1 MLIKVYNYL
10 IKVEYDGTKFVGWQ
24 YQKNGQSVQEKL
36 EKVLKKLLK
45 DKIKVIGA
53 GRTDKG
59 VHALGQY
66 ANFKSKVNI
75 KNSNKFLNSVNHFL
89 KKDLISII
97 NINKKKIDFHSRYNA
112 KERIYSYRII
122 NRLSSLSL
130 DYNKAWHIKKK
141 LNVKLLKKGAKI
153 LEGTHDFS
161 TFRAASC
168 TAKSPIKKMN
178 AIIVKKKIN
187 ENIMITFRSKS
198 FLQNQVRSMVGCLVY
213 LAIGKWNISI
223 FKRKFFSKKRSNCAP
238 PAPACGLY
246 LIKVRY

>member
-130 DYNKAWHIKKK
+130 DYNKAWHIKKN
-141 LNVKLLKKGAKI
+141 LTL
-153 LEGTHDFS
+153 
-161 TFRAASC
+161 TF
-168 TAKSPIKKMN
+168 
-178 AIIVKKKIN
+178 
-187 ENIMITFRSKS
+187 
-198 FLQNQVRSMVGCLVY
+198 
-213 LAIGKWNISI
+213 
-223 FKRKFFSKKRSNCAP
+223 
-238 PAPACGLY
+238 
-246 LIKVRY
+246 

>member
-1 MLIKVYNYL
+1 MLTKVYNYL

-24 YQKNGQSVQEKL
+24 YQKNGKSVQEKL
-36 EKVLKKLLK
+36 EKILKKLLK

-59 VHALGQY
+59 VHASGQY
-66 ANFKSKVNI
+66 ANFKTIVNI
-75 KNSNKFLNSVNHFL
+75 RNNNKFLNSANHFL

-97 NINKKKIDFHSRYNA
+97 NINRKKINFHSRYNA
-112 KERIYSYRII
+112 KERTYSYRII

-153 LEGTHDFS
+153 LEGIHDFS

-213 LAIGKWNISI
+213 LAIGKWNIDV
-223 FKRKFFSKKRSNCAP
+223 FKKKFYSKKRSNCAP
-238 PAPACGLY
+238 PAPAYGLY
-246 LIKVRY
+246 LINVRY

>member
-24 YQKNGQSVQEKL
+24 YQKNGQSIQEKL

-66 ANFKSKVNI
+66 ANFKTKVNI
-75 KNSNKFLNSVNHFL
+75 KNGNKFLNSVNHFL

-141 LNVKLLKKGAKI
+141 LNINLLIKGAKI

-178 AIIVKKKIN
+178 AVIVKKRMNKD
-187 ENIMITFRSKS
+187 IMITFRSKS
-198 FLQNQVRSMVGCLVY
+198 FLQNQVRSMVGCLKS
-213 LAIGKWNISI
+213 LSTKEWDFQK
-223 FKRKFFSKKRSNCAP
+223 FKKVFKSKNRRHCAA
-238 PAPACGLY
+238 PAPAHGLY
-246 LIKVRY
+246 LYNVIY